1 MFVIDKIIEILTLPG
16 LKKCDKNFNFK
27 KRNTQE
33 KNFLC
38 EEISIKY
45 HVLLALNHTHKTEG
59 TFVYAVQKYH
69 WLMNLFVIF

>member
-1 MFVIDKIIEILTLPG
+1 MYKSIKNYVRNRQDQRDTDITG

-33 KNFLC
+33 KNIFLC

-45 HVLLALNHTHKTEG
+45 HVLLALNHTHKR
-59 TFVYAVQKYH
+59 FVEH
-69 WLMNLFVIF
+69 R